1 MNTQNN
7 EPEMRIVGVLVVT
20 VILMVVSFVLGLGV
34 NKAKPNSEPDLPM
47 SLASLPSTPAASDEA
62 RVVVAPGMVKFY
74 FASGKADLA
83 EGAQEALGTV
93 VLAAKA
99 GQHILISGFH
109 DSTGDPASN
118 QLLATQRAVSVRD
131 ALLAAG
137 SPESSLSINKP
148 EQMANDTNLAE
159 ARRVEVVIQ
168 P

>member
-20 VILMVVSFVLGLGV
+20 VILLVVSFVVGLSI

-47 SLASLPSTPAASDEA
+47 TLASLPPTSPASDEA
-62 RVVVAPGMVKFY
+62 RVVVAPGVVKFY

-83 EGAQEALGTV
+83 EGAQDALSTV
-93 VLAAKA
+93 VIAAKA
-99 GQHILISGFH
+99 GQQLTISGFH
-109 DSTGDPASN
+109 DSTGDPAMN
-118 QLLATQRAVSVRD
+118 AELAKQRALSVRT

-137 SPESSLSINKP
+137 VSEASLDIKKP
-148 EQMANDTNLAE
+148 EQMPNDSDMAE

>member
-7 EPEMRIVGVLVVT
+7 EPELRIVGVLLATVV
-20 VILMVVSFVLGLGV
+20 LLVVSFVVGLGV
-34 NKAKPNSEPDLPM
+34 NKAKSDNEPGLPTA
-47 SLASLPSTPAASDEA
+47 LASLPPTPAASDEA
-62 RVVVAPGMVKFY
+62 RVVVVPGMVKFY

-83 EGAQEALGTV
+83 EGAQEALSTV
-93 VLAAKA
+93 VLASKA
-99 GQHILISGFH
+99 GQHIFISGFH

-118 QLLATQRAVSVRD
+118 LVLATQRAVSVRD

-137 SPESSLSINKP
+137 APESSLSIDKP
-148 EQMANDTNLAE
+148 EQMPSGTDLAE